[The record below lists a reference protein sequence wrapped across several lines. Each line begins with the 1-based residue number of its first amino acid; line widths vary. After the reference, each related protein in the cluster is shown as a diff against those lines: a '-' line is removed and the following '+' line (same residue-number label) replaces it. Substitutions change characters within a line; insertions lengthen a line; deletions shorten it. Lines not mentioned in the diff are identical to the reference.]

1 MIDLHTHSTF
11 SDGSCSPT
19 ELVQLASKIGLSA
32 IALTDH
38 NTISGLEEFKKAGK
52 EYNIETVSGIEFSTE
67 TNNEDFHII
76 ALFVKS
82 EYYNSIENFVITA
95 IDNKIKSN
103 NFFLVL
109 IYEMN
114 NYPITIKFNCVYFI
128 GITKRVLR
136 KVS

>member
-76 ALFVKS
+76 FLFVKS
-82 EYYNSIENFVITA
+82 EYYNSIENF
-95 IDNKIKSN
+95 
-103 NFFLVL
+103 
-109 IYEMN
+109 
-114 NYPITIKFNCVYFI
+114 FI
-128 GITKRVLR
+128 SVQQ
-136 KVS
+136 